1 LGKDKKKATVQM
13 RQKVINH
20 SGRASGLISQL
31 TAEKKKAVA
40 ASCLIAVMAIMW
52 VRVLTKQA
60 PEAAEAAFGTEQL
73 NAEGV
78 SNQKLNVSFT
88 ELPQVAGR
96 NDVITRD
103 FFASNGWRHFGGQE
117 RNLTV
122 IEEVNVVS
130 KNGNEEVIRKVAE
143 KLKLEAI
150 VVLSNNPRAFINN
163 KVVSVGDKVLIRD
176 GVDIYEC
183 EVIEIKE
190 KENKVVIKCRE
201 AEVTLKL
208 TRVSMNDN

>member
-1 LGKDKKKATVQM
+1 M

-20 SGRASGLISQL
+20 GGRANRLIGQL
-31 TAEKKKAVA
+31 AAEKKKAVA
-40 ASCLIAVMAIMW
+40 ASCLIAVMAFMW
-52 VRVLTKQA
+52 VRVLTKKT
-60 PEAAEAAFGTEQL
+60 PEAAGAAFMTEQL
-73 NAEGV
+73 NVEGTLDEE
-78 SNQKLNVSFT
+78 LNISFT

-130 KNGNEEVIRKVAE
+130 KNGNDEVIRKVAE

-176 GVDIYEC
+176 GVDTYEC
-183 EVIEIKE
+183 EVIEIE
-190 KENKVVIKCRE
+190 ENKVVIKCRE

-208 TRVSMNDN
+208 TQVLKNDN

>member
-1 LGKDKKKATVQM
+1 MTNRG
-13 RQKVINH
+13 
-20 SGRASGLISQL
+20 GRANGFIGQL
-31 TAEKKKAVA
+31 TAEKKKTVA
-40 ASCLIAVMAIMW
+40 ASCLVAVMAIMW

-60 PEAAEAAFGTEQL
+60 PEAAEAALVTEQL
-73 NAEGV
+73 NVEGS
-78 SNQKLNVSFT
+78 SNEQLNVLFI

-103 FFASNGWRHFGGQE
+103 FFASKGWRHFDSEKG
-117 RNLTV
+117 RNLAV
-122 IEEVNVVS
+122 IEEVNIVS

-163 KVVSVGDKVLIRD
+163 KVVSVGDKVLIHD

-183 EVIEIKE
+183 EVIKIKE
-190 KENKVVIKCRE
+190 KENMVVIKCRE

-208 TRVSMNDN
+208 TQVSMISN

>member
-1 LGKDKKKATVQM
+1 M
-13 RQKVINH
+13 RQKVKNRG
-20 SGRASGLISQL
+20 GRANGLIGQL

-40 ASCLIAVMAIMW
+40 ASCLVAVMAIMW

-60 PEAAEAAFGTEQL
+60 PEAAEAAVGTEQL
-73 NAEGV
+73 NAEGA
-78 SNQKLNVSFT
+78 SNQKLNVSYI

-103 FFASNGWRHFGGQE
+103 FFASSDWRHFEGGQE
-117 RNLTV
+117 RNIAV

-163 KVVSVGDKVLIRD
+163 KVVSVGDKVLIHD

-183 EVIEIKE
+183 EVIAIN
-190 KENKVVIKCRE
+190 ENKVVIKCRE

-208 TRVSMNDN
+208 TRVSMIDN

>member
-1 LGKDKKKATVQM
+1 M

-20 SGRASGLISQL
+20 GGRANRLIGQL
-31 TAEKKKAVA
+31 AAEKKKAVA

-52 VRVLTKQA
+52 VRVLTKKT
-60 PEAAEAAFGTEQL
+60 PEAAGAAFMTEQL
-73 NAEGV
+73 NVEGMLD
-78 SNQKLNVSFT
+78 QKLNISFT

-130 KNGNEEVIRKVAE
+130 KNGNDEVIRKVAE

-150 VVLSNNPRAFINN
+150 VVLSNNPRAFIND

-176 GVDIYEC
+176 GVDTYEC

-190 KENKVVIKCRE
+190 NMVVIKCRE

-208 TRVSMNDN
+208 TQVSMIEN

>member
-1 LGKDKKKATVQM
+1 M
-13 RQKVINH
+13 RQKVTNH
-20 SGRASGLISQL
+20 GGLVKGL
-31 TAEKKKAVA
+31 FGPLAAEKKKAAA
-40 ASCLIAVMAIMW
+40 ASCLIVVMAIMW

-60 PEAAEAAFGTEQL
+60 PEAAEAALTTEQL
-73 NAEGV
+73 SEEGS
-78 SNQKLNVSFT
+78 SNQELKVSFI

-103 FFASNGWRHFGGQE
+103 FFASDGWRHFDDEQE
-117 RNLTV
+117 RSLAV
-122 IEEVNVVS
+122 IEKVNIVS

-163 KVVSVGDKVLIRD
+163 KVVSAGDKVLIRD
-176 GVDIYEC
+176 GVDTYEC
-183 EVIEIKE
+183 EVIKIEIE
-190 KENKVVIKCRE
+190 ENKVVIKCRE

-208 TRVSMNDN
+208 TQVSMIDN

>member
-1 LGKDKKKATVQM
+1 M

-20 SGRASGLISQL
+20 GGRANRLIGQL
-31 TAEKKKAVA
+31 AAEKKKAVA

-52 VRVLTKQA
+52 VRVLTKKT
-60 PEAAEAAFGTEQL
+60 PEAAGAAFMTEQL
-73 NAEGV
+73 NVEGTLD
-78 SNQKLNVSFT
+78 QELNISFT

-103 FFASNGWRHFGGQE
+103 FFASNGWRHFDDEQG
-117 RNLTV
+117 RNIAV
-122 IEEVNVVS
+122 IEEVNIVS
-130 KNGNEEVIRKVAE
+130 KNGNEDVIRKVAE

-163 KVVSVGDKVLIRD
+163 KVVSAGDKVLIRD
-176 GVDIYEC
+176 GVDTYEC

-190 KENKVVIKCRE
+190 NMVVIKCRE

-208 TRVSMNDN
+208 TQVLKNDN

>member
-1 LGKDKKKATVQM
+1 MTNRG
-13 RQKVINH
+13 
-20 SGRASGLISQL
+20 GRANGLIGQL
-31 TAEKKKAVA
+31 AAEKKKAVA

-60 PEAAEAAFGTEQL
+60 PEAAGAAFMTEQL
-73 NAEGV
+73 NAEGS
-78 SNQKLNVSFT
+78 SNQGLKISFI

-103 FFASNGWRHFGGQE
+103 FFASKGWRHFEGGKE
-117 RNLTV
+117 RNLVV

-163 KVVSVGDKVLIRD
+163 KVISVGGNVLIRD
-176 GVDIYEC
+176 GVDTYEC
-183 EVIEIKE
+183 EVIDIKE
-190 KENKVVIKCRE
+190 NIVVIKCRE
-201 AEVTLKL
+201 TEVTLKL
-208 TRVSMNDN
+208 KHVSD

>member
-1 LGKDKKKATVQM
+1 MTNRG
-13 RQKVINH
+13 
-20 SGRASGLISQL
+20 GRVNGFIGQL
-31 TAEKKKAVA
+31 TAEKKKTVA

-60 PEAAEAAFGTEQL
+60 PEAAEAALVTEQL
-73 NAEGV
+73 NAEGS
-78 SNQKLNVSFT
+78 SNKELKVSFI

-103 FFASNGWRHFGGQE
+103 FFASSDWRHFDDGKE
-117 RNLTV
+117 RNLAV
-122 IEEVNVVS
+122 IEEVNIVS

-150 VVLSNNPRAFINN
+150 VVLGNNPRAFINN
-163 KVVSVGDKVLIRD
+163 KVISVGDKVLIRD
-176 GVDIYEC
+176 GVDTYEC

-190 KENKVVIKCRE
+190 NMVVIKCRE

-208 TRVSMNDN
+208 TQVSMIDN

>member
-1 LGKDKKKATVQM
+1 MTNSG
-13 RQKVINH
+13 
-20 SGRASGLISQL
+20 GRANGFIGQL
-31 TAEKKKAVA
+31 AAEKKKAVA
-40 ASCLIAVMAIMW
+40 ACLIAVMAIMW

-60 PEAAEAAFGTEQL
+60 PEAAEAVSMTEQL
-73 NAEGV
+73 NAEGT
-78 SNQKLNVSFT
+78 SNRELNVSFI

-103 FFASNGWRHFGGQE
+103 FFASSDWRHFESGKE
-117 RNLTV
+117 RNLAV
-122 IEEVNVVS
+122 IEEVKVVS

-163 KVVSVGDKVLIRD
+163 KVISVGDKVLIRD

-201 AEVTLKL
+201 AEVTLRL
-208 TRVSMNDN
+208 TQVSMIDK

>member
-1 LGKDKKKATVQM
+1 M
-13 RQKVINH
+13 RQKVTNH
-20 SGRASGLISQL
+20 GGLVKGL
-31 TAEKKKAVA
+31 FGPLAAEKKKAVA

-60 PEAAEAAFGTEQL
+60 PEAAEAASMTEQL
-73 NAEGV
+73 NEIGS
-78 SNQKLNVSFT
+78 SNQELNLSFIV
-88 ELPQVAGR
+88 LPQVAGR

-103 FFASNGWRHFGGQE
+103 FFASDDWRHFDSEKG
-117 RNLTV
+117 RNLAV

-130 KNGNEEVIRKVAE
+130 KNGNEEVIRKIAE

-163 KVVSVGDKVLIRD
+163 KVISVGDKVLIRD
-176 GVDIYEC
+176 GVDTYEC

-190 KENKVVIKCRE
+190 NMVVIKCRE

>member
-1 LGKDKKKATVQM
+1 M
-13 RQKVINH
+13 RQKVTNH
-20 SGRASGLISQL
+20 GGLVKGL
-31 TAEKKKAVA
+31 FGPLAAEKKKAVA

-60 PEAAEAAFGTEQL
+60 PEAAEAASMTEQL
-73 NAEGV
+73 NEIGS
-78 SNQKLNVSFT
+78 SNQELNLSFIV
-88 ELPQVAGR
+88 LPQVAGR

-103 FFASNGWRHFGGQE
+103 FFASDDWRHFDSEKG
-117 RNLTV
+117 RNLAV
-122 IEEVNVVS
+122 FEEVNIVS

-163 KVVSVGDKVLIRD
+163 KVISVGDKVLIRD
-176 GVDIYEC
+176 GVDTYEC

-190 KENKVVIKCRE
+190 NMVVIKCRE